1 MSSSDMWTLTPVLC
15 VQHTFERYW
24 NYQHFVTKQ
33 RESCKSSCSP
43 SISHSRVAFEAGRTA
58 QKRAWQIPIKVGI
71 WQRSGSN
78 ENVETFSGNLCW
90 CQKWELCHAS
100 FHMIVYDCH
109 MRNVYVKKVSPR
121 QNSLLWQL
129 LDWISEALEEVLHRC
144 SSPDLCICRWSTRNW
159 ALQQLLQGQWICQKK
174 LRVQVVKTNRLR
186 QQQTNNIAQQYTTL
200 LTGLLDSFWKPIQSP
215 KPRLQNS
222 IPSS

>member
-100 FHMIVYDCH
+100 FHMIVTCVTFMSRKCRLVKIVFFDSSWTEFLKLSKKFCIDAALQISVFVDVEAQEIELYSNCCKD
-109 MRNVYVKKVSPR
+109 NEYVKK
-121 QNSLLWQL
+121 NSVCKSW
-129 LDWISEALEEVLHRC
+129 
-144 SSPDLCICRWSTRNW
+144 
-159 ALQQLLQGQWICQKK
+159 K
-174 LRVQVVKTNRLR
+174 
-186 QQQTNNIAQQYTTL
+186 QTGCANNKQITLPNNIWL
-200 LTGLLDSFWKPIQSP
+200 F
-215 KPRLQNS
+215 
-222 IPSS
+222 